1 MGKAIGF
8 REPGGPEVLR
18 LEKVPEPSP
27 GPGEV
32 RVRVKAAGVQPFDL
46 AVVAGIV
53 PVPEPGAFTVP
64 GNEFA
69 GVIDEVGE
77 GVEGFAAGDEVLG
90 FGRLGGYQEVLVA
103 GQDQVV
109 PKPPGMP
116 WEVAGAFTAAAQTAD
131 IAVETI
137 GVGPGDTV
145 LVHGAAGSVGA
156 MAVQL
161 SRLRGAK
168 VLGVARPAW
177 HEQVRALGAIP
188 LAYSEDFV
196 EQVAPHG
203 VTAAVDGVGGDA
215 LEYTVKLVR
224 DRSRI
229 LTLTEHERVE
239 ELGIRITPNLRSAA
253 RLSRLTDLY
262 ANGELTHHIMAVFPL
277 AEAVEAMRTYQAGNV
292 HGKIVLTMD

>member
-1 MGKAIGF
+1 MGRAMGF
-8 REPGGPEVLR
+8 REPGGPEQLR
-18 LEKVPEPSP
+18 LEEVPEPHA

-32 RVRVKAAGVQPFDL
+32 RVRVKAAGVQPFDI
-46 AVVAGIV
+46 AVVAGII
-53 PVPEPGAFTVP
+53 PAPEPGGFTVP

-69 GVIDEVGE
+69 GVLDEIGE

-90 FGRLGGYQEVLVA
+90 FGRLGGYQELLVA
-103 GQDQVV
+103 GPDQIVR
-109 PKPPGMP
+109 KPPEMP

-131 IAVETI
+131 IAMERI

-145 LVHGAAGSVGA
+145 LVHGAAGAVGA

-168 VLGVARPAW
+168 VLGVARPVW
-177 HEQVRALGAIP
+177 HEQVRELGAIP

-196 EQVAPHG
+196 ERVAPHG

-215 LEYTVKLVR
+215 LEYTLKLIE
-224 DRSRI
+224 DRTRI
-229 LTLTEHERVE
+229 LTLADHGRAD
-239 ELGIRITPNLRSAA
+239 ELGIRITLDARSAA
-253 RLSRLTDLY
+253 RLGRLAGLY
-262 ANGELTHHIMAVFPL
+262 AQGELTH
-277 AEAVEAMRTYQAGNV
+277 QAGNV

>member
-1 MGKAIGF
+1 MSKAMGV
-8 REPGGPEVLR
+8 RELGGPEVLR
-18 LEKVPEPSP
+18 LEEVAEPRP

-32 RVRVKAAGVQPFDL
+32 RIRAKAAGVQAFDIAVL
-46 AVVAGIV
+46 AGLI

-69 GVIDEVGE
+69 GIVDEVGE
-77 GVEGFAAGDEVLG
+77 GVAGFTAGDEVLG
-90 FGRLGGYQEVLVA
+90 FGRLGAYQELVVA
-103 GQDQVV
+103 GADQVV
-109 PKPPGMP
+109 PKPPEMP
-116 WEVAGAFTAAAQTAD
+116 WEVAGAFTAAAQTAE
-131 IAVETI
+131 IAIERI
-137 GVGPGDTV
+137 NVGPGDTV

-161 SRLRGAK
+161 SQLRGAK

-196 EQVAPHG
+196 ERVAPHG
-203 VTAAVDGVGGDA
+203 VTAAIDGVGGVA
-215 LEYTVKLVR
+215 LEYTLDLVK

-229 LTLTEHERVE
+229 LTLVEHNRADG
-239 ELGIRITPNLRSAA
+239 LGIKLTVNDRSAA
-253 RLSRLTDLY
+253 RLARLAALY
-262 ANGELTHHIMAVFPL
+262 AKGELTHRIMATFPL
-277 AEAVEAMRTYQAGNV
+277 AEAAEAMRTYQAGNI